1 MVEERSKRR
10 RRNFVGPTAE
20 ARVKRSI
27 ITLFPKDVMQ
37 LDTLKSAFS
46 MLALSST
53 LARS

>member
-1 MVEERSKRR
+1 MSDQ
-10 RRNFVGPTAE
+10 PTAVGEE

-27 ITLFPKDVMQ
+27 ITLFSKDVMQ
-37 LDTLKSAFS
+37 LGTLKSAFS